1 VEFQPQ
7 APSKIRNN
15 RRRLN
20 PENHDHK
27 RMNIV
32 DRILLSE
39 VKYSNFHHGNFAVVV
54 FRTVSAVAVHCHG
67 MVHSAAFPLC
77 APHRS
82 HQLFHASMSR
92 PAGFD
97 S

>member
-39 VKYSNFHHGNFAVVV
+39 VTYSNFHHGNLAVVV